1 MDIIKDLQYR
11 ELLQAVTDERL
22 SEHLAAN
29 RVVFYLGA
37 DPSDSSLHVGHLV
50 PYMIAKRLAAAGHKP
65 IMVIGGGTG
74 LIGDPS
80 GRESER
86 KLLTLEET
94 MENARSLAGQVERII
109 PEAEIV
115 NNYDWLKNYDMV
127 TFLRDV
133 GKHFNINTMM
143 AKDSVRNR
151 LESGISFTEFSYQ
164 IIQAIDF
171 HELFV
176 QKGCTLQIGGGD
188 QWGNITAGLDYIRRR
203 EGADKGVYGLVAPLV
218 TKKDGTKFG
227 KTGTDTVWL
236 DPERTS
242 PYAFYQY
249 WINLDDDEALIRLRQ
264 FTSLSREEIEEIAD
278 NMAESPHLRHAQ
290 KRLAAEV
297 TLLVHGKEGLAVAER
312 ITEAL
317 FGGDITRLSAREIAM
332 GLENVPHAETSEAIP
347 LVDALVETG
356 LAPSKREARTLIKQN
371 AVSVNGEK
379 NTDTE
384 ALLEREEAIEGVYH
398 VLRRGKKHYGLL
410 RHVR

>member
-1 MDIIKDLQYR
+1 MDVIKDLEYR
-11 ELLQAVTDERL
+11 GLLQDVTDE
-22 SEHLAAN
+22 SISDHLEKN
-29 RVVFYLGA
+29 EVVFYLGA

-50 PYMIAKRLAAAGHKP
+50 PYMIAKRLTAAGHRP
-65 IMVIGGGTG
+65 VMVIGGGTG

-86 KLLTLEET
+86 KLLTLAET
-94 MENARSLAGQVERII
+94 MENAKSLERQVARII

-115 NNYDWLKNYDMV
+115 NNHDWLKNYDMV

-143 AKDSVRNR
+143 AKESVKNR
-151 LESGISFTEFSYQ
+151 LETGISFTEFSYQ

-171 HELFV
+171 HELFRR
-176 QKGCTLQIGGGD
+176 KGCTLQIGGSD

-203 EGADKGVYGLVAPLV
+203 EGADKEVYGLVAPLV

-227 KTGTDTVWL
+227 KTGTETVWL

-249 WINLDDDEALIRLRQ
+249 WINLEDDEALIRLRQ
-264 FTSLSREEIEEIAD
+264 FTSLSNEEIEDITAK
-278 NMAESPHLRHAQ
+278 MAESPHLRHAQ
-290 KRLAAEV
+290 KRLAREV
-297 TLLVHGKEGLAVAER
+297 TRLIHKDEGVDVAER
-312 ITEAL
+312 ITAAL

-332 GLENVPHAETSEAIP
+332 GLENVPHAETDAPLP
-347 LVDALVETG
+347 LVEALIATG
-356 LAPSKREARTLIKQN
+356 LAPSKREARTLIKQK

-379 NTDTE
+379 VTDTE
-384 ALLEREEAIEGVYH
+384 TVLKSDSAIEGVYH

-410 RHVR
+410 RHAG

>member
-1 MDIIKDLQYR
+1 MDVIKDLAYR
-11 ELLQAVTDERL
+11 GLLQDVTDERI
-22 SEHLAAN
+22 SDHLDKN
-29 RVVFYLGA
+29 EVVFYLGA

-50 PYMIAKRLAAAGHKP
+50 PYMIARRLAAAGHKP

-80 GRESER
+80 GRGSER

-94 MENARSLAGQVERII
+94 MENAKSLERQVESII
-109 PEAEIV
+109 PEALVV
-115 NNYDWLKNYDMV
+115 NNYDWLKNYGMV

-143 AKDSVRNR
+143 AKESVKNR
-151 LESGISFTEFSYQ
+151 LETGISFTEFSYQ

-171 HELFV
+171 HELFKR
-176 QKGCTLQIGGGD
+176 KGCTLQIGGGD

-203 EGADKGVYGLVAPLV
+203 EGADKEIYGLVAPLV

-227 KTGTDTVWL
+227 KTGTETVWL

-249 WINLDDDEALIRLRQ
+249 WINLEDDEALVRLRQ
-264 FTSLSREEIEEIAD
+264 FTSLSRKDIEDITAKMEA
-278 NMAESPHLRHAQ
+278 SPHLRHAQ
-290 KRLAAEV
+290 KRLAREV
-297 TLLVHGKEGLAVAER
+297 TRLIHKEEGLAEAER

-317 FGGDITRLSAREIAM
+317 FGGDITRLSAKEIAM
-332 GLENVPHAETSEAIP
+332 GLENVPHAVTDEPLP
-347 LVDALVETG
+347 LVEALIETG
-356 LAPSKREARTLIKQN
+356 LAPSKREARTLIGQN

-379 NTDTE
+379 MTDTE
-384 ALLEREEAIEGVYH
+384 AMLTSESAIEGVYH

-410 RHVR
+410 RHAR